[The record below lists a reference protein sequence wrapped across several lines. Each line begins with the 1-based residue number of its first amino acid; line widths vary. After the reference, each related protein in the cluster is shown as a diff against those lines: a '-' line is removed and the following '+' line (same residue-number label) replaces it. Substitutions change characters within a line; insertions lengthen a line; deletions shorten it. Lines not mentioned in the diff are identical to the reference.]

1 MGDPHEDFKRYR
13 AQHEAAA
20 SATTS
25 ELERVREQYRAAEA
39 KYRSDLISIL
49 EAEGVEPWPFYR
61 MTDNRW
67 SRLRQRSTVFYERAA
82 IGWPTEYV
90 EEPDGHSFYTLLSVT
105 GDRYSSRGLLRVTG
119 PSSGSRKGLDYGDGW
134 SIHGE
139 PGVSGW
145 ETATTVEGLK
155 YYLPGLSATALNAE
169 ALHAI
174 EIAEKLRQNNR
185 SAY

>member
-1 MGDPHEDFKRYR
+1 MGEPHEEFKRYR
-13 AQHEAAA
+13 AQKEAAA
-20 SATTS
+20 GAATS
-25 ELERVREQYRAAEA
+25 ELERVREQYREAEA

-61 MTDNRW
+61 MTDTRW
-67 SRLRQRSTVFYERAA
+67 SRLRQRNTVFYERAA

-90 EEPDGHSFYTLLSVT
+90 KELDGHSYYTLLSFT
-105 GDRYSSRGLLRVTG
+105 GERYYSHGLLRVTG
-119 PSSGSRKGLDYGDGW
+119 PSREPCKGLDYGDGW
-134 SIHGE
+134 SIYGE

-169 ALHAI
+169 ALRAI
-174 EIAEKLRQNNR
+174 EIAEKLR
-185 SAY
+185 